1 MEFVPNEKATPI
13 RYPSTANLMIDSRD
27 RNSGLFNPPLYPNCN
42 NFLISKSQS
51 IMNGFFTRVGTTEV
65 VFEWNT
71 PNVNNESG
79 MFTYVVNGVTNQ
91 FILLD
96 GFYNGQELCE
106 AIVER
111 CNFFTSSPPIG
122 NATGVTW
129 SLEHMEGGGAV
140 FKLVGMDVPNGA
152 SWSLA
157 SPILAKLTGGTSAI
171 ADIFELTESFYDIPS
186 YNADLRPT
194 RFIDI
199 VCAQLT
205 NNQAVKDGSTALNP
219 RDVLCR
225 WYFDYDNPTP
235 TDAYGFPIL
244 MGYAPF
250 YVRRIF
256 NPPKQIQWQTNVPIG
271 QMSFQLYDD
280 RGYLAEIDDRTNYL
294 MTLQASEV

>member
-111 CNFFTSSPPIG
+111 CNFFTSSPPVG

-225 WYFDYDNPTP
+225 WYFDYDNQNP

-250 YVRRIF
+250 YLRRIF